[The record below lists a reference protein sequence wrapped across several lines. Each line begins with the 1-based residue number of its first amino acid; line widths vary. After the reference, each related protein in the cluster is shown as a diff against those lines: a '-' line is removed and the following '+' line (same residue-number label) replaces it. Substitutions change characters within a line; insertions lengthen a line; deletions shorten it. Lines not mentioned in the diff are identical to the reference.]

1 MGVRFLTCES
11 VVSEDYKGNVSGL
24 MGNFDGDKDND
35 FILPDGTTLPK
46 SEVENERNIY
56 YNFGQKCKH
65 MLDVF
70 GKIFEHKFLKQ
81 MTISFTLKKGKGRF

>member
-46 SEVENERNIY
+46 SEVENERKIY
-56 YNFGQKCKH
+56 FNFGQKCKH
-65 MLDVF
+65 LLHVF
-70 GKIFEHKFLKQ
+70 GKIFEHRFLKQ
-81 MTISFTLKKGKGRF
+81 MTISFTLKKVKD